1 MKGALS
7 ITALA
12 IIAKINATQLKNSE
26 ELNHT
31 KLKNNDYLGVR
42 FIDEIDFDIDNVE
55 SRVQVQSQAE

>member
-26 ELNHT
+26 ELDHT
-31 KLKNNDYLGVR
+31 KFKNNDYLGVR

-55 SRVQVQSQAE
+55 SRV

>member
-26 ELNHT
+26 ELDHT

-55 SRVQVQSQAE
+55 SRVQIQSQAE

>member
-26 ELNHT
+26 ELDHRR
-31 KLKNNDYLGVR
+31 LKNNDYLGVR
-42 FIDEIDFDIDNVE
+42 FIDEIDFDLDNVE
-55 SRVQVQSQAE
+55 SRV

>member
-26 ELNHT
+26 ELDHT

-55 SRVQVQSQAE
+55 SRV

>member
-26 ELNHT
+26 ELGNQ
-31 KLKNNDYLGVR
+31 KLGNRDYLGVR
-42 FIDEIDFDIDNVE
+42 FIDEIDFDLDNVD
-55 SRVQVQSQAE
+55 SRV

>member
-26 ELNHT
+26 ELDHT